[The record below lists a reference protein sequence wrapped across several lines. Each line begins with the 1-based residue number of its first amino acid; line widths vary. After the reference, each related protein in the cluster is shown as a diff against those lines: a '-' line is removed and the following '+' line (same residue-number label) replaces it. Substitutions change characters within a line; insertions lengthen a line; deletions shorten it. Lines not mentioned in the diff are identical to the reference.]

1 MGAAMNTRR
10 AVMIAVV
17 LLVSV
22 RTAAV
27 SAQTSSLGAK
37 KRQTETGQ
45 IRPIAPR
52 EAPRIERNAVYER
65 YSWITVKPAPPK
77 TFKVGDLI
85 TIVVRERRKFE
96 ADADLETKRKF
107 DLKSELGAFF
117 KLTDGGIGETT
128 FQRGKPT
135 IDYKLDNKLKTEGDT
150 EREDRLTTRL
160 SGKIIDVKPNGLL
173 VLEAKARIQ
182 HDDEISAITLTGVC
196 RKEDVTVDNTI
207 LSTQIAN
214 KNIVV
219 ENRGALRAASSR
231 GWITKLID
239 LIKPF

>member
-1 MGAAMNTRR
+1 MKKRLALVTGLA
-10 AVMIAVV
+10 
-17 LLVSV
+17 LLMSV
-22 RTAAV
+22 RTAV
-27 SAQTSSLGAK
+27 VCAQTSSLGAK
-37 KRQTETGQ
+37 KRQADAGK
-45 IRPIAPR
+45 IRPVAPR
-52 EAPRIERNAVYER
+52 ETPEIERNAVYER

-77 TFKVGDLI
+77 TFKVGDLM

-96 ADADLETKRKF
+96 ADADLETKKRF
-107 DLKSELGAFF
+107 DLKSELDAFF
-117 KLTDGGIGETT
+117 KLTNGGIGETT

-135 IDYKLDNKLKTEGDT
+135 IDYKLDNKLKSEGDT

-196 RKEDVTVDNTI
+196 RKGDVTADNTI

-231 GWITKLID
+231 GWIPKLID